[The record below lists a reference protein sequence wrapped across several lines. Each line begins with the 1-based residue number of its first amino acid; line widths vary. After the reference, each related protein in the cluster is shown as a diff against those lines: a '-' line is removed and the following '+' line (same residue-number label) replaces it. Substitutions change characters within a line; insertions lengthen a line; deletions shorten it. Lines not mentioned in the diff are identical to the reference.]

1 MTETFHCGNNAAL
14 MGYLYD
20 DCEAHER
27 TAIAAHVTVCAA
39 CAAELAAL
47 RSTREQLA
55 AWSPPE
61 AELGFLITQR
71 QAPQPLEFKRETKSK
86 RAHWFARPLPA
97 WAQVAAATIVF
108 AVGVLLG
115 IAQGTNGV
123 GSPRNVTAASAQ
135 EGASAQDVSATNVSE
150 ASLAA
155 LERRLRDEMAAIRVA
170 NQETVAPSSPSL
182 GNEAQLMT
190 RVRTLIEE
198 SEQRQQRELA
208 LRTAE
213 LVRDF
218 DSQRRIDLTQIQRN
232 FGQIE
237 GLTGAEV
244 REQREM
250 LNYLIRAS
258 QQQR

>member
-1 MTETFHCGNNAAL
+1 
-14 MGYLYD
+14 
-20 DCEAHER
+20 
-27 TAIAAHVTVCAA
+27 
-39 CAAELAAL
+39 
-47 RSTREQLA
+47 
-55 AWSPPE
+55 
-61 AELGFLITQR
+61 
-71 QAPQPLEFKRETKSK
+71 
-86 RAHWFARPLPA
+86 
-97 WAQVAAATIVF
+97 
-108 AVGVLLG
+108 
-115 IAQGTNGV
+115 
-123 GSPRNVTAASAQ
+123 
-135 EGASAQDVSATNVSE
+135 
-150 ASLAA
+150 
-155 LERRLRDEMAAIRVA
+155 MAAIRVA
-170 NQETVAPSSPSL
+170 NQETVAPPSPSL

-190 RVRTLIEE
+190 RVRALIEE

-218 DSQRRIDLTQIQRN
+218 DSQRRVDLAQIQRN

>member
-1 MTETFHCGNNAAL
+1 MTETFQCGDNAAL
-14 MGYLYD
+14 VGYLYD
-20 DCEAHER
+20 ECEAHER

-47 RSTREQLA
+47 RSTRVQLA

-71 QAPQPLEFKRETKSK
+71 QAPQPLEFKREARPQRT
-86 RAHWFARPLPA
+86 HWFARPLPA

-108 AVGVLLG
+108 AVGTLLG
-115 IAQGTNGV
+115 IAQGTNGL
-123 GSPRNVTAASAQ
+123 GSPRNVAAASAQ
-135 EGASAQDVSATNVSE
+135 QGLATNVSE

-155 LERRLRDEMAAIRVA
+155 LERRLRDEMATIRVA
-170 NQETVAPSSPSL
+170 NRETVAPSSPSL

-190 RVRTLIEE
+190 RVRALIEE

-218 DSQRRIDLTQIQRN
+218 DSQRRVDLAQIQRN

>member
-1 MTETFHCGNNAAL
+1 MTETFQCGDNAAL
-14 MGYLYD
+14 VGYLYD
-20 DCEAHER
+20 ECEPHER

-47 RSTREQLA
+47 KSTRVQLA
-55 AWSPPE
+55 AWSPPD

-71 QAPQPLEFKRETKSK
+71 QAPQPLEFKRAARTQ
-86 RAHWFARPLPA
+86 RAPWFARPLPA

-108 AVGVLLG
+108 AVGMVLG
-115 IAQGTNGV
+115 VAQGTNGV
-123 GSPRNVTAASAQ
+123 GSPRNVTAASVQ
-135 EGASAQDVSATNVSE
+135 QGSAPNVSE

-155 LERRLRDEMAAIRVA
+155 LERRLRDEMATIRVS
-170 NQETVAPSSPSL
+170 NRETAASSSPSL

-190 RVRTLIEE
+190 RVRALIEE

-208 LRTAE
+208 VRTAE

-218 DSQRRIDLTQIQRN
+218 DSQRRVDLAQIQRN

>member
-1 MTETFHCGNNAAL
+1 MTEIFQCGDNAAL
-14 MGYLYD
+14 VGYLYD
-20 DCEAHER
+20 ECEAHER
-27 TAIAAHVTVCAA
+27 AAIAAHVTVCAA

-47 RSTREQLA
+47 RSTRVQLA

-71 QAPQPLEFKRETKSK
+71 QTPQPLEFKRQARSQ
-86 RAHWFARPLPA
+86 RVHWFARPLPA

-108 AVGVLLG
+108 AVGTLLG
-115 IAQGTNGV
+115 IATRGGL
-123 GSPRNVTAASAQ
+123 PPAMRAATVAQ
-135 EGASAQDVSATNVSE
+135 PGASAAVSDE
-150 ASLAA
+150 ALAS
-155 LERRLRDEMAAIRVA
+155 LERRLRDEIAAIRTA
-170 NQETVAPSSPSL
+170 NQETVTTVARSPSSS
-182 GNEAQLMT
+182 GNETQLMT
-190 RVRTLIEE
+190 RVRALIEE

-218 DSQRRIDLTQIQRN
+218 DSQRRFDLAQIQRN

>member
-1 MTETFHCGNNAAL
+1 MTETFQCGDNAAL
-14 MGYLYD
+14 VGYLYD

-27 TAIAAHVTVCAA
+27 MAIAAHVTVCAA

-55 AWSPPE
+55 AWSPPD

-71 QAPQPLEFKRETKSK
+71 QAQAPQPLEFKREVKSQ

-108 AVGVLLG
+108 AVGMLLG

-123 GSPRNVTAASAQ
+123 GSPSNVTVASAQ
-135 EGASAQDVSATNVSE
+135 PGSATNVSE

-182 GNEAQLMT
+182 GNEARLMT

-218 DSQRRIDLTQIQRN
+218 DSQRRIDLAQIQRN

>member
-1 MTETFHCGNNAAL
+1 MTETFQCGDNAAL
-14 MGYLYD
+14 VGYLYD
-20 DCEAHER
+20 ECEAHER

-47 RSTREQLA
+47 RSTRVQLA

-71 QAPQPLEFKRETKSK
+71 QAPQPLEFKREASPQRT
-86 RAHWFARPLPA
+86 HWFARPLPA

-108 AVGVLLG
+108 AVGTLLG

-135 EGASAQDVSATNVSE
+135 QGLATNVSE

-155 LERRLRDEMAAIRVA
+155 LERRLRDEMATIRVA
-170 NQETVAPSSPSL
+170 NRETVAPSSPSL
-182 GNEAQLMT
+182 GNETQLMT
-190 RVRTLIEE
+190 RVRALIEE

-218 DSQRRIDLTQIQRN
+218 DSQRRVDLAQIQRN

>member
-1 MTETFHCGNNAAL
+1 MTETFQCGDNAAL
-14 MGYLYD
+14 VGYLYD
-20 DCEAHER
+20 ECEAHER

-47 RSTREQLA
+47 RSTRVQLA

-71 QAPQPLEFKRETKSK
+71 QAPQPLEFKREVRPQRT
-86 RAHWFARPLPA
+86 HWFARPLPA

-108 AVGVLLG
+108 AVGTLLG

-135 EGASAQDVSATNVSE
+135 QGLATNVSE

-218 DSQRRIDLTQIQRN
+218 DSQRRVDLAQIQRN

-250 LNYLIRAS
+250 LNYLMRVS

>member
-1 MTETFHCGNNAAL
+1 MTETFQCGDNAAL
-14 MGYLYD
+14 VGYLYD
-20 DCEAHER
+20 ECETHER

-47 RSTREQLA
+47 RSARVQLA

-71 QAPQPLEFKRETKSK
+71 QAPQPLEFKRDARPQRT
-86 RAHWFARPLPA
+86 HWFARPLPA

-108 AVGVLLG
+108 AVGTLLG

-123 GSPRNVTAASAQ
+123 GSPRNVTPASAQ
-135 EGASAQDVSATNVSE
+135 QGLATNVSE

-155 LERRLRDEMAAIRVA
+155 LERRLRDEMATIRVA
-170 NQETVAPSSPSL
+170 NRETVAPSSPSL
-182 GNEAQLMT
+182 GNETQLMT
-190 RVRTLIEE
+190 RVRALIEE

-218 DSQRRIDLTQIQRN
+218 DSQRRVDLAQIQRN

>member
-1 MTETFHCGNNAAL
+1 MTETFQCGDNAAL
-14 MGYLYD
+14 VGYLYD
-20 DCEAHER
+20 ECEAHER

-47 RSTREQLA
+47 RSTRVQLA

-71 QAPQPLEFKRETKSK
+71 QAPQPLKFKREPKTQST
-86 RAHWFARPLPA
+86 RWFARPLPA

-108 AVGVLLG
+108 AVGMLLG

-123 GSPRNVTAASAQ
+123 GSPRNVTTASVQ
-135 EGASAQDVSATNVSE
+135 PGSGSAPNVSE

-155 LERRLRDEMAAIRVA
+155 LERRLRDEMATIRVA
-170 NQETVAPSSPSL
+170 NRETVAPSSPSL
-182 GNEAQLMT
+182 GNETQLMT
-190 RVRTLIEE
+190 RVRALIEE

-218 DSQRRIDLTQIQRN
+218 DSQRRVDLAQIQRN

>member
-1 MTETFHCGNNAAL
+1 MTETFQCGDNAAL
-14 MGYLYD
+14 VGYLYD
-20 DCEAHER
+20 ECEPHER

-47 RSTREQLA
+47 KSARVQLA
-55 AWSPPE
+55 AWSPPD

-71 QAPQPLEFKRETKSK
+71 QAPQPLEFKREARTQ
-86 RAHWFARPLPA
+86 RAPWFARPLPA
-97 WAQVAAATIVF
+97 WAQVAAAMIVF
-108 AVGVLLG
+108 AVGMVLG

-123 GSPRNVTAASAQ
+123 GSPRTVTAASAQ
-135 EGASAQDVSATNVSE
+135 QGSAPNVSE
-150 ASLAA
+150 ASLLA
-155 LERRLRDEMAAIRVA
+155 LERRLRDEMAAIRVS
-170 NQETVAPSSPSL
+170 NRETAAPSSPSL

-190 RVRTLIEE
+190 RVRALIDE
-198 SEQRQQRELA
+198 SEHRQQRELA
-208 LRTAE
+208 VRTAE

-218 DSQRRIDLTQIQRN
+218 DSQRRIDLAQIQRN

>member
-1 MTETFHCGNNAAL
+1 MTETFQCGDNAAL
-14 MGYLYD
+14 VGYLYD
-20 DCEAHER
+20 ECEAHER
-27 TAIAAHVTVCAA
+27 AAIAAHVTVCAA
-39 CAAELAAL
+39 CAAEIAAL
-47 RSTREQLA
+47 RSTRVHLA

-71 QAPQPLEFKRETKSK
+71 QAPQPLEFKREARTQ
-86 RAHWFARPLPA
+86 RTHWFARPLPA

-108 AVGVLLG
+108 AVGMVLG

-123 GSPRNVTAASAQ
+123 GSPRNVTVASASAQ
-135 EGASAQDVSATNVSE
+135 QGSATNVSE

-155 LERRLRDEMAAIRVA
+155 LERRLRDEMATIRVA
-170 NQETVAPSSPSL
+170 NRETAAPSSPSL

-190 RVRTLIEE
+190 RVRALIEE

-218 DSQRRIDLTQIQRN
+218 DSQRRVDLAQIQRN

>member
-1 MTETFHCGNNAAL
+1 MTETFQCGDNAAL
-14 MGYLYD
+14 VGYLYD

-27 TAIAAHVTVCAA
+27 TAIATHVTVCAA

-71 QAPQPLEFKRETKSK
+71 QAQAPPPLEFKREAKSQ

-108 AVGVLLG
+108 AVGMLLG

-123 GSPRNVTAASAQ
+123 GSPRNVTVASAQ
-135 EGASAQDVSATNVSE
+135 PGSATNVSE

-218 DSQRRIDLTQIQRN
+218 DSQRRVDLAQIQRN

>member
-1 MTETFHCGNNAAL
+1 MTETFQCGDNAAL
-14 MGYLYD
+14 VGYLYD
-20 DCEAHER
+20 ECEAHER

-47 RSTREQLA
+47 RSTRVQLA

-71 QAPQPLEFKRETKSK
+71 QAPQPLEFKREARPQRT
-86 RAHWFARPLPA
+86 HWFARPLPA

-108 AVGVLLG
+108 AVGTLLG

-135 EGASAQDVSATNVSE
+135 QGLATNVSE

-155 LERRLRDEMAAIRVA
+155 LERRLRDEMATIRVA
-170 NQETVAPSSPSL
+170 NRETVAPSSPSL
-182 GNEAQLMT
+182 GNETQLMT
-190 RVRTLIEE
+190 RVRALIEE

-218 DSQRRIDLTQIQRN
+218 DSQRRVDLAQIQRN

>member
-1 MTETFHCGNNAAL
+1 M
-14 MGYLYD
+14 
-20 DCEAHER
+20 
-27 TAIAAHVTVCAA
+27 
-39 CAAELAAL
+39 
-47 RSTREQLA
+47 
-55 AWSPPE
+55 
-61 AELGFLITQR
+61 
-71 QAPQPLEFKRETKSK
+71 
-86 RAHWFARPLPA
+86 
-97 WAQVAAATIVF
+97 
-108 AVGVLLG
+108 LLG

-123 GSPRNVTAASAQ
+123 GSPRNVTVASAQ
-135 EGASAQDVSATNVSE
+135 PGSATNVSE

-190 RVRTLIEE
+190 RVRALIEE

-218 DSQRRIDLTQIQRN
+218 DSQRRVDLAQIQRN

>member
-1 MTETFHCGNNAAL
+1 MTETFQCGDNVAL
-14 MGYLYD
+14 VGYLYD
-20 DCEAHER
+20 ECEAHER

-61 AELGFLITQR
+61 AELGFLITRR
-71 QAPQPLEFKRETKSK
+71 QAPQPLEFKREGKAQ

-123 GSPRNVTAASAQ
+123 GSPRNMRAASAQ
-135 EGASAQDVSATNVSE
+135 QGLAPNVSE

-155 LERRLRDEMAAIRVA
+155 LERRLRDEIAAIRVA

-182 GNEAQLMT
+182 GIEAQLMT
-190 RVRTLIEE
+190 RVRALIAE

-218 DSQRRIDLTQIQRN
+218 DSQRQFDLAQIQRN

>member
-1 MTETFHCGNNAAL
+1 MTETFQCGDNAAL
-14 MGYLYD
+14 VGYLYD
-20 DCEAHER
+20 ECEAHER

-47 RSTREQLA
+47 RSTRVQLA

-71 QAPQPLEFKRETKSK
+71 QAPQPLEFKREARPQRT
-86 RAHWFARPLPA
+86 HWFARPLPA

-108 AVGVLLG
+108 AVGTLLG

-135 EGASAQDVSATNVSE
+135 QGLATNVSE

-155 LERRLRDEMAAIRVA
+155 LERRLRDEMATIRVA
-170 NQETVAPSSPSL
+170 NRETVAPSSPSL
-182 GNEAQLMT
+182 GSEAQLMT
-190 RVRTLIEE
+190 RVRALIEE

-218 DSQRRIDLTQIQRN
+218 DSQRRVDLAQIQRN

-250 LNYLIRAS
+250 LNYLIRVS

>member
-1 MTETFHCGNNAAL
+1 MTETFQCGDNAAL
-14 MGYLYD
+14 VGYLYD
-20 DCEAHER
+20 ECEAHER

-47 RSTREQLA
+47 RSTRVQLA

-71 QAPQPLEFKRETKSK
+71 QAPQPLEFKREARPQRT
-86 RAHWFARPLPA
+86 HWFARPLPA

-108 AVGVLLG
+108 AVGTLLG

-135 EGASAQDVSATNVSE
+135 QGLATNVSE

-155 LERRLRDEMAAIRVA
+155 LERRLRDEMATIRVA
-170 NQETVAPSSPSL
+170 NRETVATSSPSL
-182 GNEAQLMT
+182 GNETQLMT
-190 RVRTLIEE
+190 RVRALIEE

-218 DSQRRIDLTQIQRN
+218 DSQRRVDLAQIQRN

>member
-1 MTETFHCGNNAAL
+1 MTETFQCGDNAAL
-14 MGYLYD
+14 VGYLYD
-20 DCEAHER
+20 ECEAHER
-27 TAIAAHVTVCAA
+27 TAIAAHVTVCPA

-47 RSTREQLA
+47 RSTRVQLA

-71 QAPQPLEFKRETKSK
+71 PTPQPLEFKREPRTQ
-86 RAHWFARPLPA
+86 RTRWFARPLPA
-97 WAQVAAATIVF
+97 WAQVAAAAIVF
-108 AVGVLLG
+108 AVGMSLG

-123 GSPRNVTAASAQ
+123 GSPRYVTAASAQ
-135 EGASAQDVSATNVSE
+135 PGSAPNVSE

-190 RVRTLIEE
+190 RVRALIEE

-218 DSQRRIDLTQIQRN
+218 DSQRRIDLAQIQRN

-237 GLTGAEV
+237 GLAGAEV

-258 QQQR
+258 QQQRQ

>member
-1 MTETFHCGNNAAL
+1 MTETFQCGDNAAL
-14 MGYLYD
+14 VGYLYD
-20 DCEAHER
+20 ECEAHER

-47 RSTREQLA
+47 RSTRVQLA

-71 QAPQPLEFKRETKSK
+71 QAPQPLEFKRDARPQRT
-86 RAHWFARPLPA
+86 HWFARPLPA

-108 AVGVLLG
+108 AVGTLLG

-123 GSPRNVTAASAQ
+123 GSPRNVTPASAQ
-135 EGASAQDVSATNVSE
+135 QGLATNVSE

-155 LERRLRDEMAAIRVA
+155 LERRLRDEMATIRVA
-170 NQETVAPSSPSL
+170 NRETVAPSSPSL
-182 GNEAQLMT
+182 GNETQLMT
-190 RVRTLIEE
+190 RVRALIEE

-218 DSQRRIDLTQIQRN
+218 DSQRRVDLAQIQRN

>member
-1 MTETFHCGNNAAL
+1 MTETFQCGDNAAL
-14 MGYLYD
+14 VGYLYD

-47 RSTREQLA
+47 RSTRVQLA
-55 AWSPPE
+55 AWSPPD

-71 QAPQPLEFKRETKSK
+71 QASQPLEFKREVKPQ
-86 RAHWFARPLPA
+86 RVRWFDRPLPA
-97 WAQVAAATIVF
+97 WAQMAAATLVF
-108 AVGVLLG
+108 AVGALLG
-115 IAQGTNGV
+115 IATRAGAPPEMRPATVTQQGSSTGV
-123 GSPRNVTAASAQ
+123 SG
-135 EGASAQDVSATNVSE
+135 
-150 ASLAA
+150 AA
-155 LERRLRDEMAAIRVA
+155 LAELEGRLRNEIAAIRTA
-170 NQETVAPSSPSL
+170 NRETVPSPRSSS
-182 GNEAQLMT
+182 GDEALMT
-190 RVRTLIEE
+190 RVRALIAE

-213 LVRDF
+213 VVRDF
-218 DSQRRIDLTQIQRN
+218 DSQRRFDLAQIQRN

-237 GLTGAEV
+237 GPIGAEV

>member
-1 MTETFHCGNNAAL
+1 MTETFQCGDNAAL
-14 MGYLYD
+14 VGYLYD
-20 DCEAHER
+20 ECEAHER

-47 RSTREQLA
+47 RSTRVQLA

-71 QAPQPLEFKRETKSK
+71 QAPQPLEFKREAKTQ
-86 RAHWFARPLPA
+86 RTRWFARPLPA

-108 AVGVLLG
+108 AVGMLLG

-123 GSPRNVTAASAQ
+123 DSPRNVTAASAQ
-135 EGASAQDVSATNVSE
+135 RGSAPNVSE

-155 LERRLRDEMAAIRVA
+155 LERRLRDEMATIRVA
-170 NQETVAPSSPSL
+170 NQETVAPTSPSL

-190 RVRTLIEE
+190 RVRALIEE

-218 DSQRRIDLTQIQRN
+218 DSQRRVDLAQIQRN

>member
-1 MTETFHCGNNAAL
+1 MTETFQCGDNAAL
-14 MGYLYD
+14 VGYLYD
-20 DCEAHER
+20 ECEAHER

-47 RSTREQLA
+47 RSTRVQLA

-71 QAPQPLEFKRETKSK
+71 QAPQPLEFKRDARPQRT
-86 RAHWFARPLPA
+86 HWFARPLPA

-108 AVGVLLG
+108 AVGTLLG

-135 EGASAQDVSATNVSE
+135 QGLATNVSE

-155 LERRLRDEMAAIRVA
+155 LERRLRDEMATIRVA
-170 NQETVAPSSPSL
+170 NRETVATSSPSL
-182 GNEAQLMT
+182 GNETQLMT
-190 RVRTLIEE
+190 RVRALIEE

-218 DSQRRIDLTQIQRN
+218 DSQRRVDLAQIQRN

>member
-1 MTETFHCGNNAAL
+1 MTETFQCGDNAAL
-14 MGYLYD
+14 VGYLYD
-20 DCEAHER
+20 ECETHER
-27 TAIAAHVTVCAA
+27 SAIAAHVTVCAA

-47 RSTREQLA
+47 RSTRVQLA

-71 QAPQPLEFKRETKSK
+71 QAPQPLEFKRDARPQRT
-86 RAHWFARPLPA
+86 HWFARPLPA

-108 AVGVLLG
+108 AVGTLLG

-123 GSPRNVTAASAQ
+123 GSPRNVTPASAQ
-135 EGASAQDVSATNVSE
+135 QGLATNVSE

-155 LERRLRDEMAAIRVA
+155 LERRLRDEMATIRVA
-170 NQETVAPSSPSL
+170 NRETVAPSSPSL
-182 GNEAQLMT
+182 GNETQLMT
-190 RVRTLIEE
+190 RVRALIEE

-218 DSQRRIDLTQIQRN
+218 DSQRRVDLAQIQRN

>member
-1 MTETFHCGNNAAL
+1 MTETFQCGDNAAL
-14 MGYLYD
+14 VGYLYD
-20 DCEAHER
+20 ECETHER

-47 RSTREQLA
+47 RSTRVQLA

-71 QAPQPLEFKRETKSK
+71 QAPQPLEFKRDARPQRT
-86 RAHWFARPLPA
+86 HWFARPLPA

-108 AVGVLLG
+108 AVGTLLG

-135 EGASAQDVSATNVSE
+135 QGLATNVSE

-155 LERRLRDEMAAIRVA
+155 LERRLRDEMATIRVA
-170 NQETVAPSSPSL
+170 NRETVAPSSPSL
-182 GNEAQLMT
+182 GNETQLMT
-190 RVRTLIEE
+190 RVRALIEE

-218 DSQRRIDLTQIQRN
+218 DSQRRVDLAQIQRN

>member
-1 MTETFHCGNNAAL
+1 MTETFQCGDNAAL
-14 MGYLYD
+14 VGYLYD
-20 DCEAHER
+20 ECEAHER

-47 RSTREQLA
+47 RSTRVQLA

-71 QAPQPLEFKRETKSK
+71 QAPQPLEFKREARPQRT
-86 RAHWFARPLPA
+86 HWFARPLPA

-108 AVGVLLG
+108 AVGTLLG

-135 EGASAQDVSATNVSE
+135 QGLATNVSE

-155 LERRLRDEMAAIRVA
+155 LERRLRDEMATIRVA
-170 NQETVAPSSPSL
+170 NRETVAPSSPSL
-182 GNEAQLMT
+182 GSEAQLMT
-190 RVRTLIEE
+190 RVRALIEE

-218 DSQRRIDLTQIQRN
+218 DSQRRVDLAQIQRN